1 MSNEEMIKWACGDL
15 NALIWLARM
24 QERQK
29 VFDELSGV
37 CKMESDA
44 AALASYPGGL
54 EDMPTD
60 EDYMAALG
68 PCGK

>member
-1 MSNEEMIKWACGDL
+1 MTNEEMIEWADGDL
-15 NALIWLARM
+15 NVLIWLARM

-29 VFDELSGV
+29 VFEQMAVV
-37 CKMESDA
+37 CRHERDA
-44 AALASYPGGL
+44 AALSSYPGGL
-54 EDMPTD
+54 RKMPTD